1 MAGDMSIPEGGRGV
15 TVAHKTHWVDTH
27 SHLHLSDEDSTALIT
42 RAAAA
47 GVEWMVNPGTDL
59 SSSQES
65 FRLAQRFPGVVFPTA
80 GLHPHDAS
88 RWKEEAD
95 AIAALATDAVAVG
108 ECGLDFYRNLSSPQD
123 QIAAFRDQLHLATT
137 LDKPVIVHC
146 RDAFDAVH
154 ELLES
159 TECGPRAVL
168 HCWTGGP
175 RWTKRFRDLGV
186 SFSFAGPI
194 AFPTGD
200 TVRLGAAEAP
210 PERTMVETDTPYLNP
225 IDKSAPNE
233 PANVVRV
240 GEALAGVWGMAVDQV
255 AALTTATAMRVFR
268 GG

>member
-1 MAGDMSIPEGGRGV
+1 M
-15 TVAHKTHWVDTH
+15 TVAQTRRWVDTH
-27 SHLHLSDEDSTALIT
+27 SHLHLSDDDASGLLQ
-42 RAAAA
+42 RAASA
-47 GVEWMVNPGTDL
+47 GVEWIVNPGTDL
-59 SSSQES
+59 ASSRES
-65 FRLAQRFPGVVFPTA
+65 FRLAQQFPGVVFPTA

-88 RWKEEAD
+88 KWKDEAD
-95 AIAALATDAVAVG
+95 GIAALAVDAVAVG
-108 ECGLDFYRNLSSPQD
+108 ECGLDFYRNLSSAED
-123 QIAAFRDQLHLATT
+123 QTAAFRDQLHIATA
-137 LDKPVIVHC
+137 LNRPVIVHC

-154 ELLES
+154 ELLED
-159 TECGPRAVL
+159 TGTGPRAVL

-186 SFSFAGPI
+186 TFSFAGPI

-240 GEALAGVWGMAVDQV
+240 GEALARVWGVPIEKV